1 MAGQLTQQEHSI
13 SPSRRSSRQASVVS
27 PCIWPGTPWRT
38 EPLIDSERQAY
49 LASRRAITAKSAS
62 GIYPFN
68 GVKLNRADVEWL
80 LATQEDQHALID
92 RAGEPQHA
100 SSGLDLRGANL
111 EQVNLSN
118 LPLARLLGGR
128 NWLVYPSSTTEQ
140 RALASI
146 HLVGA
151 DLGGAHLEEAFLG
164 DAHMEECFLG
174 GAFLEKAY
182 LEGAHLEGADLEGA
196 HLAGA
201 NLLGAHLE
209 GTNLEGAHL
218 EGANLEGA
226 HLEGANLAR
235 AHLEGANLAGATLK
249 GKPVPVDFLKRVRHW
264 DKDILTPANLQGAF
278 CDTATI
284 LEDIGL
290 GDEQFGFVSL
300 ADIHWG
306 GANLSVVQWETVT
319 MLGDERRGRQTS
331 WLYNYRG
338 AVRAYRQLATA
349 LQEQGLN
356 EEAVPFAYR
365 AQVLQRRV
373 LWRQMLQLRRQGRK
387 GIGRLARKMIDYL
400 FSWLLDLCAGY
411 GYKPIRALFT
421 YLFVIAAFMLLYYV
435 QGIVYGSHLS
445 WEQLFIVSMTSFHGR
460 SFFTAQIELSTPQA
474 FTAVVE
480 GFVGF
485 IMEVSLIVIF
495 ARGFFKK

>member
-1 MAGQLTQQEHSI
+1 MTGQLTQQEHST
-13 SPSRRSSRQASVVS
+13 SPSQRSSQQAPVVS

-49 LASRRAITAKSAS
+49 LASRRAITANSAA
-62 GIYPFN
+62 GIYPFDDI
-68 GVKLNRADVEWL
+68 KLSRADVEWL
-80 LATQEDQHALID
+80 LATQEEQRPTID
-92 RAGEPQHA
+92 WIGDPQHA
-100 SSGLDLRGANL
+100 SSALDLRGANL
-111 EQVNLSN
+111 QQVNLSN
-118 LPLARLLGGR
+118 LPLAHLVGGR
-128 NWLVYPSSTTEQ
+128 NWLVYSSATTEQ
-140 RALASI
+140 RASASI
-146 HLVGA
+146 HLTGA

-196 HLAGA
+196 HLEGA
-201 NLLGAHLE
+201 NLL
-209 GTNLEGAHL
+209 GAHL

-226 HLEGANLAR
+226 HLEDANLEGAHLEGANLAK
-235 AHLEGANLAGATLK
+235 AHLEGANLAGASLK
-249 GKPVPVDFLKRVRHW
+249 GKSDPADFLKRVRQW
-264 DKDILTPANLQGAF
+264 DKDVLTPANLQGAF
-278 CDTATI
+278 CNTATI
-284 LEDIGL
+284 LEDIVL

-306 GANLSVVQWETVT
+306 GANLSVVQWEAVT
-319 MLGDERRGRQTS
+319 MLGDERRARQTS

-411 GYKPIRALFT
+411 GYKPLRALFA
-421 YLFVIAAFMLLYYV
+421 YLLVIAAFMILYYV
-435 QGIVYGSHLS
+435 QGIVYGTHLS
-445 WEQLFIVSMTSFHGR
+445 WEQLLIVSMTSFHGR
-460 SFFTAQIELSTPQA
+460 SFFTDQIELSRPQA
-474 FTAVVE
+474 FTAVSE

-495 ARGFFKK
+495 VRSFFKK